1 LNDDA
6 SRFSSFFEKSRWHLK
21 GLDHRI
27 GDDDDDESD
36 SAPLLEKSNLP
47 MLRDLTVD
55 PSNLCKAACGFARLS
70 SENPHVKGSWTLTR
84 VAVRL
89 LSSKD
94 GQLMKE
100 CSIHDIVRLCE
111 AAVMSEVAGHG
122 RELVIGLFAR
132 KVVQVL
138 NQALEADADDKG
150 GTSLELA
157 SATPSEIS
165 TLVNCLG
172 ELGARHSLI
181 RDEGTPLAHRRMLL
195 VVEKPLL
202 SKEQLETLDASS
214 VMRLMRGLVAM
225 HFFRSDRRFLHDVL
239 LEVQKNASRVS
250 TASEL
255 CGLAESLAVIKEA
268 VRSGDSARVKKEMPA
283 GTENSESALTDLT
296 ITNSKASEPIENS
309 DKDDPPP
316 LIDDASIDIELVD
329 TCDGLLNSVAKHA
342 NDVVGKLRADELR
355 RLLAVYALL
364 PFQADHLIDTIE
376 KEVEKRMGYLT
387 SMSSTEVVED
397 LLQEAAANSMAVNKT
412 LFGES
417 HAGDSRLSAIK
428 KGLRSL
434 FMSSDS
440 SEDMSDDNVAN
451 VLTAEV
457 SSMIQEAADSAYK
470 AVRRL
475 EGIGSAALVSPDRII
490 QDIEE
495 GAAFE
500 LGRCQELIKS
510 YRRVEFS
517 TGKRKSRY
525 DKVRRRDISKRV
537 LSRLLP

>member
-1 LNDDA
+1 
-6 SRFSSFFEKSRWHLK
+6 
-21 GLDHRI
+21 
-27 GDDDDDESD
+27 
-36 SAPLLEKSNLP
+36 
-47 MLRDLTVD
+47 
-55 PSNLCKAACGFARLS
+55 
-70 SENPHVKGSWTLTR
+70 
-84 VAVRL
+84 
-89 LSSKD
+89 
-94 GQLMKE
+94 
-100 CSIHDIVRLCE
+100 
-111 AAVMSEVAGHG
+111 
-122 RELVIGLFAR
+122 LV
-132 KVVQVL
+132 
-138 NQALEADADDKG
+138 
-150 GTSLELA
+150 S
-157 SATPSEIS
+157 
-165 TLVNCLG
+165 CLG

-195 VVEKPLL
+195 VAENPLL

-225 HFFRSDRRFLHDVL
+225 HFFRSDRRFLLDVL
-239 LEVQKNASRVS
+239 LEVQKNASRLS

-283 GTENSESALTDLT
+283 ETENSENPQIDLNITD
-296 ITNSKASEPIENS
+296 SKAIENS

-316 LIDDASIDIELVD
+316 LIDDASIDVKLVD
-329 TCDGLLNSVAKHA
+329 TCDGLLNSVANHA
-342 NDVVGKLRADELR
+342 NEVVGKLRADELR

-364 PFQADHLIDTIE
+364 PFQADYLIDTIE

-387 SMSSTEVVED
+387 SMSSTDVVED

-417 HAGDSRLSAIK
+417 HAGDSPLSAIK

-440 SEDMSDDNVAN
+440 AEHISDDNVAN
-451 VLTAEV
+451 MLTAEV

-517 TGKRKSRY
+517 TGRRKSRY